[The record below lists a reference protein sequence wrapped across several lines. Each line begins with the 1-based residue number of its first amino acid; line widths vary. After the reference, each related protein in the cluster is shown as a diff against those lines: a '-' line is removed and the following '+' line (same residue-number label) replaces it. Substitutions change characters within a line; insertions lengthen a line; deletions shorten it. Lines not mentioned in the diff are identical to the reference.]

1 MDGCTTMDEKGASKA
16 KSSMASKRCAMR
28 RKPKS
33 RGLLSA
39 TNFKKSFG
47 SRGAR
52 LAVDFADYLL
62 VRLRS
67 VRHTIQ
73 PVSTTTVARAY
84 GREADRQTRTVRT
97 YVRTYRQNRYSQ

>member
-73 PVSTTTVARAY
+73 PVSTTTGTVARLSLAFASWEV
-84 GREADRQTRTVRT
+84 GREKREGERV
-97 YVRTYRQNRYSQ
+97 VE